1 MDKARFE
8 NTFKDLYDCYQT
20 VLNMT
25 SEQYEDLG
33 ESEQYYLEN
42 MVLLCKDFLKETE
55 WVLEDD

>member
-1 MDKARFE
+1 MDKTRFE

-42 MVLLCKDFLKETE
+42 MVSLCKDFLKETE

>member
-42 MVLLCKDFLKETE
+42 MVSLCKDFLKETE
-55 WVLEDD
+55 WVLAE